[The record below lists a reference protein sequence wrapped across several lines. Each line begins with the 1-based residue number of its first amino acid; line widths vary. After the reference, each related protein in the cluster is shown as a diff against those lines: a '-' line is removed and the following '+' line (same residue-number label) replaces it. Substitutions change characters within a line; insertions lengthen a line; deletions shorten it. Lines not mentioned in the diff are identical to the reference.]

1 MDSRKNTS
9 QIPQKNSD
17 RRKKH
22 YQYKKAQLPQK
33 DHVTL
38 YVSKFVLCF
47 TSYESYKGFKLQ
59 KGSLRSPKGAGK
71 LAMCHSTYHIRF
83 PISLPLQL
91 CLSFIIFEVSSLI
104 SQNSK
109 RLCDSEHIH
118 FGINISCIHSY
129 SSV

>member
-1 MDSRKNTS
+1 LARQLELSDKMDSRKNTS

-71 LAMCHSTYHIRF
+71 LAMVPFDIPHT
-83 PISLPLQL
+83 IS
-91 CLSFIIFEVSSLI
+91 
-104 SQNSK
+104 
-109 RLCDSEHIH
+109 
-118 FGINISCIHSY
+118 Y
-129 SSV
+129 